1 MRSTLPGQF
10 DLPQT
15 SPDLAGLARLKAK
28 APLRAAKPQS
38 ACDIGLFSDDALQA
52 DLLDMPMFMDG
63 RHEP

>member
-28 APLRAAKPQS
+28 APLRPNKPQF
-38 ACDIGLFSDDALQA
+38 ACDIGLFSDDANQT
-52 DLLDMPMFMDG
+52 DLIEMLIDP
-63 RHEP
+63 EE